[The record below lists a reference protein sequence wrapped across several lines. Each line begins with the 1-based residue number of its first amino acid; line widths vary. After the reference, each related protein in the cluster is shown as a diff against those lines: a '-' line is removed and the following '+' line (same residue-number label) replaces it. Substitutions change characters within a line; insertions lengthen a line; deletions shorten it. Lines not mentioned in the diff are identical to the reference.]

1 MSAEE
6 SDGLQ
11 IEKMDYLQG
20 KYVFRYPYTI
30 TSIKW
35 GITLGS
41 FFGLHAYIKN
51 RSIRLSFFNW
61 VEKTVVFTF
70 AVWAYFYAK
79 YNFYQN
85 SIDSHE
91 HEEDDK
97 TREAM
102 FLKKYLEYKLKVP
115 DGINLS

>member
-1 MSAEE
+1 MSELD
-6 SDGLQ
+6 DGLQ
-11 IEKMDYLQG
+11 ISKMDYLDG
-20 KYVFRYPYTI
+20 KYVFRYPYTF

-41 FFGLHAYIKN
+41 FFGLHTYIKT
-51 RSIRLSFFNW
+51 RSIRHSFFNW

-85 SIDSHE
+85 SIDE
-91 HEEDDK
+91 HENEEDEK
-97 TREAM
+97 TREAI
-102 FLKKYLEYKLKVP
+102 FLKKYLEYKLRVP
-115 DGINLS
+115 ANVSLS